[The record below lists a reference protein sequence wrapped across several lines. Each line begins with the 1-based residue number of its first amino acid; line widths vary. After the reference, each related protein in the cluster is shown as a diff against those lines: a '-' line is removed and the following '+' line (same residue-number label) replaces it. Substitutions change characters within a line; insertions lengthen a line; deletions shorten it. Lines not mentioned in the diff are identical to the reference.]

1 MPPAKLNGF
10 SEKSLW
16 KSIGAEWKH
25 LYGNYR
31 EKGISMEWHKFTV
44 KSPFTWSESFHPNS
58 LELCIN
64 LEGNAEFGPE
74 KTILKPGEIALYSG
88 GKGLTAKRSVG
99 QKHQFLTVEMSAAW
113 LRKTLGEGQENIHSS
128 LLEFV
133 IKKSGGHLF
142 RHAPLHPEVEQVVQ
156 RILHPRVTGSGHYL
170 WMRARM
176 LELLAYELFDAESKE
191 LFCTRHQL
199 IARERVAQVQAI
211 LAEDIEHPPDLKTLG
226 ERIGCS
232 PFYLSRIFSKE
243 TGMTIS
249 RYLRTL
255 RLERAA
261 ELLNGGRY
269 NVTEAAMAVGYSSL
283 SHFSKAFTAHYGRC
297 PCTYPLTK
305 K

>member
-1 MPPAKLNGF
+1 MQLVKANGF
-10 SEKSLW
+10 SEKSIW
-16 KSIGAEWKH
+16 KSVHGEWKP

-31 EKGISMEWHKFTV
+31 DVGVSMEWHEFTID
-44 KSPFTWSESFHPNS
+44 KPLDWSATFHPNA

-64 LEGNAEFGPE
+64 LEGEARIGPE
-74 KTILKPGEIALYSG
+74 KTLLKAGEIALYAG
-88 GKGLTAKRSVG
+88 GDELQAKRVG
-99 QKHQFLTVEMSAAW
+99 KQKHAFLTIEMSTAW
-113 LRKTLGEGQENIHSS
+113 LRKTLGEGQENIRST
-128 LLEFV
+128 LLDFV
-133 IKKSGGHLF
+133 IRKYRGRLF

-156 RILHPRVTGSGHYL
+156 RIRHPRVTGSGHYL

-176 LELLAYELFDAESKE
+176 LELLAYELFDAESEE

-199 IARERVAQVQAI
+199 IARERVAQVQAL
-211 LAEDIEHPPDLKTLG
+211 LAEDLENPPSLKTLG

-261 ELLNGGRY
+261 ELLRTGRY

-283 SHFSKAFTAHYGRC
+283 SHFSKAFTTHYGRC
-297 PCTYPLTK
+297 PCAYPLTQK
-305 K
+305 